1 QMALDELGKDND
13 SCKED
18 LKVVMKQTK
27 RAGKIVKDL
36 LEFARQFQP
45 EMRTMN
51 VNDVLGKAIR
61 MTTHP
66 AQLKDVRVITQLTQ
80 GLPSINGDSDKL
92 QQVFVNIIVNA
103 LQAMAKGGELT
114 VSTRLTEDNEF
125 IEIEISDTGCG
136 IPEEHLGKLFDP
148 FFSTKE
154 IGKGTGLGLSVSLGI
169 VQKHN
174 GSIDVRSKV
183 GQGSTFIVRLPAE
196 GKKRK

>member
-1 QMALDELGKDND
+1 
-13 SCKED
+13 
-18 LKVVMKQTK
+18 
-27 RAGKIVKDL
+27 AGKIVKDL
-36 LEFARQFQP
+36 LEFARQFEP

-51 VNDVLGKAIR
+51 VNDVLGKAVG

-66 AQLKDVRVITQLTQ
+66 AQLKDVKVITHLTQ
-80 GLPSINGDSDKL
+80 ELPSINGDSDKL
-92 QQVFVNIIVNA
+92 QQVFINIIVNA
-103 LQAMAKGGELT
+103 LQAMTKGGKLT

-136 IPEEHLGKLFDP
+136 IPEEHLSELFDP

-174 GSIDVRSKV
+174 GSINVRSKV